1 MAGLLVTGLTIG
13 ALALSVLTVA
23 AVVALPVA
31 FLPDEQA
38 AKQITDI
45 STTSA
50 EDIFIILIIR

>member
-13 ALALSVLTVA
+13 ALALSILAVA
-23 AVVALPVA
+23 TVVALSVA

-50 EDIFIILIIR
+50 GDIFIILIIR